1 MKTIFSICFFVSLTL
16 AGALF
21 AEPGPPRFA
30 IYRVDL
36 VPSESAPIPSPFRL
50 TQEVALSTAVRHE
63 VPILTEAH
71 IVKFCW
77 DTQRVTLTYEGAR
90 RWNGQGGFDAPLTGL
105 PLVVYVDEEPRYAA
119 MLWNPLSSRLCRL
132 PMIWGQT
139 LGGDIRISGLLISAE
154 GDTTLR
160 ANYDPEVKSV
170 LEELGLLVES
180 CSK

>member
-1 MKTIFSICFFVSLTL
+1 MKTIFSICLFASLTL
-16 AGALF
+16 AGVLF
-21 AEPGPPRFA
+21 AEPDPPRFA

-36 VPSESAPIPSPFRL
+36 VPSETTPIPSPFRL

-71 IVKFCW
+71 ILEFCW
-77 DTQRVTLTYEGAR
+77 DIQRVTLTDEGAR
-90 RWNGQGGFDAPLTGL
+90 RWNKQGGFDAPLTGL

-119 MLWNPLSSRLCRL
+119 MLWNPLSSLGCRL
-132 PMIWGQT
+132 PQIWCQAMD
-139 LGGDIRISGLLISAE
+139 GDIRIAGMVISAE

-170 LEELGLLVES
+170 LEELGILVDS
-180 CSK
+180 CTK